1 MRRVQ
6 YKNPAAVA
14 ASAGGDME
22 LDPARHRRLPP
33 QVMVVVQSQ

>member
-6 YKNPAAVA
+6 CKNPAVA